1 MGAERKLG
9 LVALTALV
17 VGSMIG
23 GGVFGLPA
31 NMSSVAAAG
40 PILIAWVITG
50 VGIIALAFVYQN
62 LAVRR
67 PDLNAGV
74 YSYAQ
79 AGFGNFIGFNSAWG
93 YWISVLLGNV
103 SYAVL
108 FFSALSFLFPVF
120 GSGNNWQSML
130 GASITVWLINALV
143 LRGVKQAAMV
153 NIITTITKLVPILVF
168 IIAVL
173 IGFKLSTFRLDFW
186 GSNNPALG
194 SIINQVKNT
203 MLITLWV
210 FIGIEGATVVS
221 ERAKKRSEI
230 GKATIIG
237 ITGALI
243 IYILVSLLSLG
254 VMTQPEIAELKQPSM
269 AEILQVVVGPWGLAL
284 ISTGLIISLGGA
296 YLAWTLLAAEIP
308 YVAAKN
314 GIMPGVFSREN
325 SRGSPAA
332 SLLITTGLI
341 QLFLILTLFAQS
353 SYQSLFLVASTA
365 ILLPYFFT
373 GAFAW
378 KLAQTKESYAPGE
391 SRRRDLLNGI
401 ISTVYAAWL
410 MYAAGLDK
418 ILTCSVLYALG
429 TVFYVISRKQRN
441 AGQIFT
447 KLEKILV
454 IGLVAVAVTAV
465 ILIARGDINPF
476 IE

>member
-50 VGIIALAFVYQN
+50 IGIIALAFVYQN

-120 GSGNNWQSML
+120 GNGNNWQSML

-186 GSNNPALG
+186 GSNNHALG
-194 SIINQVKNT
+194 SIMNQVKNT

-221 ERAKKRSEI
+221 GRAKRRSEI

-237 ITGALI
+237 ITGALT

-254 VMTQPEIAELKQPSM
+254 VMTQPEIAQMKQPSM

-284 ISTGLIISLGGA
+284 ISIGLIISLGGA

-314 GIMPGVFSREN
+314 GIMPGIFTKEN
-325 SRGSPAA
+325 SKGSPAA
-332 SLLITTGLI
+332 SLWITTGLI
-341 QLFLILTLFAQS
+341 QLFLIVTLYS
-353 SYQSLFLVASTA
+353 HGTYRSLFLIASTA
-365 ILLPYFFT
+365 ILLPYFFS

-391 SRRRDLLNGI
+391 SRKRDLMNGI
-401 ISTVYAAWL
+401 ISTVYAVWL
-410 MYAAGLDK
+410 MFAAGLDK

-429 TVFYVISRKQRN
+429 IVFFVVSRKQKN
-441 AGQIFT
+441 AAQIFT

-454 IGLVAVAVTAV
+454 IGLVAAAVTSI
-465 ILIARGDINPF
+465 ILIAKGYINPF
-476 IE
+476 I

>member
-1 MGAERKLG
+1 
-9 LVALTALV
+9 
-17 VGSMIG
+17 MIG

-67 PDLNAGV
+67 PELNAGV

-79 AGFGNFIGFNSAWG
+79 AGFGNFVGFNSAWG

-120 GSGNNWQSML
+120 GNGNNWQSML
-130 GASITVWLINALV
+130 GASAAVWLINALV

-153 NIITTITKLVPILVF
+153 NIVTTITKLVPIFVF

-173 IGFKLSTFRLDFW
+173 IGFKISTFKLDFW
-186 GSNNPALG
+186 GGNNPALG
-194 SIINQVKNT
+194 SVVNQVKNT

-221 ERAKKRSEI
+221 GRAKKRSDI

-243 IYILVSLLSLG
+243 IYVLVSLLSLG

-269 AEILQVVVGPWGLAL
+269 AQILKVVVGPWGMAL

-308 YVAAKN
+308 YVAARN
-314 GIMPGVFSREN
+314 GIMPGIFSREN
-325 SRGSPAA
+325 SKGSPAA

-341 QLFLILTLFAQS
+341 QLFLIVTLFAHS

-365 ILLPYFFT
+365 VLLPYFFS

-378 KLAQTKESYAPGE
+378 KLAQTGESYAPGE
-391 SRRRDLLNGI
+391 GRGKDFLNGI

-410 MYAAGLDK
+410 MFAAGLDK
-418 ILTCSVLYALG
+418 ILTCSVLYAFG
-429 TVFYVISRKQRN
+429 IVFFVVSRKQRN
-441 AGQIFT
+441 EAQVFT
-447 KLEKILV
+447 KLEKILA
-454 IGLVAVAVTAV
+454 ISLVAAAVTAIV
-465 ILIARGDINPF
+465 LIARGDIDPF
-476 IE
+476 TE